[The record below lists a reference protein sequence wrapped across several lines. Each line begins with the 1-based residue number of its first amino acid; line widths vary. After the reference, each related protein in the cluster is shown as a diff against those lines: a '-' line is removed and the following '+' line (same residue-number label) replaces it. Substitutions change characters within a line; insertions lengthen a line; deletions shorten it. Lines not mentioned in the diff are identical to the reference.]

1 MSGGP
6 AFGKWLGNAYKNPK
20 SSFMTWLGRGLPVQ
34 GVVNIR
40 ILAIGY
46 DWRTRPHSLLNCWT
60 AWSVTSRDLNQEKHI
75 GGQFGVG
82 RKLFGEISPLTYAI
96 AVNRQIILRKIQNF
110 QAGTKFATK
119 KEYGDLP
126 VSVYKHN
133 SLIRRKLGTVDLAL
147 QENKA
152 ISLGL
157 AAPHIDGVLIA
168 PGETF
173 SFWQLVGRCSA
184 KKGYR
189 VGLTIN
195 HSGPDSGIGGGL
207 CQFTNLLHWMVL
219 HSPLDIVEHHH
230 HGEIDLFPDFN
241 RQIPFG
247 TGTSIVY
254 NYLDYRVKNNTDN
267 TFQLRICVTEEH
279 LRGEL
284 RAAQSLPV
292 KYHVKEQDAY
302 FQEEADGEVYR
313 RNKVYRSTRDKRTGN
328 ETAYELV
335 VENNAKV
342 LYDRTL
348 INTPIRALDETESV
362 ST

>member
-1 MSGGP
+1 
-6 AFGKWLGNAYKNPK
+6 
-20 SSFMTWLGRGLPVQ
+20 
-34 GVVNIR
+34 
-40 ILAIGY
+40 
-46 DWRTRPHSLLNCWT
+46 
-60 AWSVTSRDLNQEKHI
+60 
-75 GGQFGVG
+75 VG

-96 AVNRQIILRKIQNF
+96 AVNRQILLRKIRNIRS
-110 QAGTKFATK
+110 GTKFAREK
-119 KEYGDLP
+119 DHADLP
-126 VSVYKHN
+126 VSVYRHN

-157 AAPHIDGVLIA
+157 AAPHIDGVLIR

-195 HSGPDSGIGGGL
+195 HSGPESGIGGGL

-254 NYLDYRVKNNTDN
+254 NYLDYRVQNNTEN
-267 TFQLRICVTEEH
+267 TFQLRICVSDEH

-284 RAAQSLPV
+284 RAAVPLGV
-292 KYHVKEQDAY
+292 KYHLKEHDAH
-302 FQEEADGEVYR
+302 FQEGPDGEVYR
-313 RNKVYRSTRDKRTGN
+313 RNKVFRSTRDKRTGN
-328 ETAYELV
+328 EIAHELI

-342 LYDRTL
+342 LYDREL
-348 INTPIRALDETESV
+348 INAPIRGLQLEPNPVA
-362 ST
+362 